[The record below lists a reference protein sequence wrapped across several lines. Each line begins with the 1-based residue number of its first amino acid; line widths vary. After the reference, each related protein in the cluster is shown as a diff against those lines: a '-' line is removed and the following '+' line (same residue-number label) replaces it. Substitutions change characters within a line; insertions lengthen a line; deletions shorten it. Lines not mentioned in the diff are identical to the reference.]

1 MRGINEQLNPN
12 TTANA
17 PFLLQRPAKP
27 VVGLVAGWGDFPLA
41 VARRLVAQGYDIAC
55 AGLHGHTHSQLKD
68 YCRVYRTFGLGQMGG
83 IARFLARQ
91 GVQEM
96 TMAGKIHKR
105 LIFEKWAWLKHL
117 PDWTFCKYFYPMFW
131 RGTRNRNDDTLL
143 LTVTRMFE
151 DHGMKVAAPT
161 DFAPELLIDA
171 GLLTKRQPTTVQWR
185 DIQYGWNLAK
195 EMGRLDV
202 GQCVAV
208 KGQAVLAIEAIEGT
222 DECIRRAGQLCPAGG
237 FTVVKVAKPNQDMRF
252 DVPTIGVG
260 TIHTM
265 RDAGAKLLAVE
276 SGQTIFLNPSETISL
291 ANQFGITLLATTA
304 AEIERQIPV
313 RRAS

>member
-1 MRGINEQLNPN
+1 MRLKHGRLDPQHDCEQSFVLE
-12 TTANA
+12 
-17 PFLLQRPAKP
+17 RPDKP
-27 VVGLVAGWGDFPLA
+27 LIGLVAGWGDFPLA
-41 VARRLVAQGYDIAC
+41 VARRLVAQGFDIAC
-55 AGLHGHTHSQLKD
+55 AGLHGHTHPQLKD
-68 YCRVYRTFGLGQMGG
+68 YCREYRCFGLGQMGG
-83 IARFLARQ
+83 IARFLARN
-91 GVQEM
+91 GVQQL

-117 PDWTFCKYFYPMFW
+117 PDWTFCRYFYPMFW
-131 RGTRNRNDDTLL
+131 RGNKNRNDDTLL

-151 DHGMKVAAPT
+151 DHGMKVAPAT
-161 DFAPELLIDA
+161 DFAPELLIPA
-171 GLLTKRQPTTVQWR
+171 GLLTKRQPTEPQWR
-185 DIQYGWNLAK
+185 DIDYGWHLAK

-237 FTVVKVAKPNQDMRF
+237 FVVVKVAKPNQDMRF

-260 TIHTM
+260 TIKTM

-276 SGQTIFLNPSETISL
+276 AGQTIFLNAHETVAL
-291 ANQFGITLLATTA
+291 ANQYGITLIATDA
-304 AEIERQIPV
+304 QELSSKVP
-313 RRAS
+313 RRDVA